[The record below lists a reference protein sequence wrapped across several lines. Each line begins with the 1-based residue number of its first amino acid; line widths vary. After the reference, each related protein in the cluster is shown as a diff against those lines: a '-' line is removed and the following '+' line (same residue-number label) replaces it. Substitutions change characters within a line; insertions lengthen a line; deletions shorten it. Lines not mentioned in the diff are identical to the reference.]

1 MAPSQNIHV
10 HLHLQHAL
18 TSDVL
23 NSVRCMDPNTD
34 VLEQLNM
41 YIHEEIEHLYDH
53 IQHMSGSQLCVICVA
68 KPHSVL
74 NL

>member
-1 MAPSQNIHV
+1 
-10 HLHLQHAL
+10 
-18 TSDVL
+18 
-23 NSVRCMDPNTD
+23 MDPNID

-53 IQHMSGSQLCVICVA
+53 IQHMSRSQNSCVISVA
-68 KPHSVL
+68 KPHTML